1 MKERLVYKMSEDTVL
16 KKRASITE
24 NNGLM
29 IFTEVIAVYSKNHK
43 THNTLGKI
51 THLLV
56 IIVGVRYRF
65 TGF

>member
-1 MKERLVYKMSEDTVL
+1 MKERLVYKMSEGTVL
-16 KKRASITE
+16 KKLASITE

-29 IFTEVIAVYSKNHK
+29 LFREVIAVYSKDHK

-56 IIVGVRYRF
+56 ITVGVRYSF